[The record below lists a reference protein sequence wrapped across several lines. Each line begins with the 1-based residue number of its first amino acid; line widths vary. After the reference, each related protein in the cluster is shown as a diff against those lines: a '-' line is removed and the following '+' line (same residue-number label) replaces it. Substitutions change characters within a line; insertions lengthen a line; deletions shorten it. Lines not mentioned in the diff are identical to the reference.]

1 MNKWLCFIKQAKPDR
16 DSGTCCQFSAF
27 ISQRLILR
35 EGTGETW
42 KAQLCSALPFYHPT
56 SPCSSSSTFPTK
68 FCVKKAWW
76 VSVST
81 LLLQRRKCRS
91 WKVTHPIQ
99 TRPSKEKPGGDFNP
113 GSPAPAP
120 IRCQLCCAASCLS
133 SEASWT
139 GRSSCEARWS
149 NARPRYQWNDLD

>member
-1 MNKWLCFIKQAKPDR
+1 MIVLYKASKTRPGFWNVLPVLCIHQSEAHTPRGHRWDLKSPAVLSTPLLPPNVPLLL
-16 DSGTCCQFSAF
+16 QFN
-27 ISQRLILR
+27 
-35 EGTGETW
+35 
-42 KAQLCSALPFYHPT
+42 LPNQV
-56 SPCSSSSTFPTK
+56 
-68 FCVKKAWW
+68 CVKKAWW

-99 TRPSKEKPGGDFNP
+99 TRPAKEEPGGDFNP

-149 NARPRYQWNDLD
+149 NARPRY